1 MPGDTLA
8 SGGVRAQFNP
18 ATNISDE
25 KFKEMFGEEALRKL
39 NIISEEDRKKLEQ
52 EAVAEV
58 EKLAPSI
65 SASVKFRAVQDRII
79 VRRIEEDEKTDG
91 GIIVPDEGREKPAEG
106 IVIAVGPGKWI
117 DGELQRPSISVGER
131 VVFGKFS
138 GAEVKLGFEKYLVL
152 REEDLFLVRES

>member
-1 MPGDTLA
+1 MPKSQIIFKGELTEVDMVHKVAYGFAYVCKKGGKTVVDH
-8 SGGVRAQFNP
+8 SG
-18 ATNISDE
+18 
-25 KFKEMFGEEALRKL
+25 
-39 NIISEEDRKKLEQ
+39 Q
-52 EAVAEV
+52 EW
-58 EKLAPSI
+58 P
-65 SASVKFRAVQDRII
+65 
-79 VRRIEEDEKTDG
+79 IEEVEKTDG
-91 GIIVPDEGREKPAEG
+91 GIIVPVVGREKPAEG